1 MAIAYTEASQSFMV
15 DSRFKTTAFI
25 CFFTAILEIPSLM
38 LFLFHMVANLKLS
51 LNLMI
56 FVRLPLSIVASVFS
70 IYILLQLERLL
81 VERYYLDS
89 IRIMIKSLIIMYI
102 ISIAANIF
110 FTLLQIFI
118 NGQSTTFRL
127 LINMYGI
134 PMLLMTGI
142 IFFIY
147 GVRLLE
153 LKDKSSGLYRIYAIL
168 QIIASVCFFTLF
180 LFPIGN
186 LLCSVAAIVLGMI
199 FLKESET
206 EPEAEFV

>member
-25 CFFTAILEIPSLM
+25 CFFTAILGIPMFIFGILT
-38 LFLFHMVANLKLS
+38 ALKLS
-51 LNLMI
+51 AIWMI
-56 FVRLPLSIVASVFS
+56 FIRMPLAIVYSVFA

-81 VERYYLDS
+81 VERYHLDN

-102 ISIAANIF
+102 ISIAADIF

-118 NGQSTTFRL
+118 NGQSSTFRL
-127 LINMYGI
+127 LINVFAI
-134 PMLLMTGI
+134 PMLLLGGI
-142 IFFIY
+142 IYFIY

-153 LKDKSSGLYRIYAIL
+153 LKDQTSGLYRIYAII
-168 QIIASVCFFTLF
+168 QIITSVCLFTIILW
-180 LFPIGN
+180 PIGQ
-186 LLCSVAAIVLGMI
+186 LLSIVAVIVLGMI